1 MLCNDK
7 MRSICWDLDIF
18 SGAEAGAL
26 IFVQMEARALDQTDP
41 RQSQAAL
48 VTPVLGQVRKKI
60 PTKSA
65 SSVPPATTLV
75 ATSDISHIQTQLQ
88 YDKNLRTE
96 LYNICNQVR
105 K

>member
-1 MLCNDK
+1 
-7 MRSICWDLDIF
+7 
-18 SGAEAGAL
+18 
-26 IFVQMEARALDQTDP
+26 MEALALDQTDP

-60 PTKSA
+60 PIKSA

-75 ATSDISHIQTQLQ
+75 ATSDISHIQTQFQ

>member
-1 MLCNDK
+1 
-7 MRSICWDLDIF
+7 
-18 SGAEAGAL
+18 
-26 IFVQMEARALDQTDP
+26 MEALALDQTDP

-75 ATSDISHIQTQLQ
+75 ATSDISHIQTQFQ